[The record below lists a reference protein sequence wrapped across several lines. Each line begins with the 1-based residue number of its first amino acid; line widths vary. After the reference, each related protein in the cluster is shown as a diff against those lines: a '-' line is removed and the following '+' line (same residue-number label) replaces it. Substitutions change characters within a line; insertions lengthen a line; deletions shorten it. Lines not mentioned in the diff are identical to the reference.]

1 MNYFNELLES
11 YDKLKKRKFKLIYLN
26 EQGTIIPNAS
36 VEDAIKQASGLPN
49 IDIKKGEKPQ
59 YTTTNPKPY
68 SGDIGIYKSQRN
80 VAGLARISKG
90 PLDGINAYIPVHKII
105 SPEIQQ
111 KILQLMQGGQDAS
124 GQGPASGEQSTSG
137 EGSANTQP
145 PIEVIKPL
153 DALTQSTL
161 QKLFNDVKKFCEES
175 KYESSLCLLKGFT
188 KTSTSTGGVF
198 TSTEGAGI
206 AGRFNSATYISYDEE
221 LDGYKKLE
229 LSPEMIDKAVD
240 SFAAVVKA
248 ALNIENS
255 CDTFKKSIGLIYG
268 KDGSLKKVLYKID
281 PDQNDDGV
289 IMPLG
294 VMDEGFIRQA
304 HENCKGSKRSQR
316 TTIGYAYGGAKSNV
330 KGSLAESM
338 VDLTF
343 IFRRFESKNLSKQEQ
358 ERVSNF
364 LGSYL
369 QTKRDAIKS
378 LAENLEG
385 DSETATN
392 LETGFI
398 NEVIKDEYLATS
410 SVLETRQYLAKEL
423 SYQRQMINEFFPN
436 AICSLNTAS
445 EGTAQT
451 GERSDRKFIYTDRR
465 LAIQDFLRKN
475 ENSSEEQVPLEELTI
490 GQVKQLVEEKCRGK
504 KICSY
509 RDQLNLMLEAGGL
522 KDKSDRTKL
531 FLISVGIK
539 RYGVLH
545 DITLGTID
553 STDRMHEIF
562 NQTNPRDSRLAEG
575 FVESVFTKLNL
586 DEKSKQDMFEFEQ
599 KIQRGLD
606 SIELMITSN
615 YALTNGEK
623 PDFSDPIQVCK
634 RLNDI
639 LKTNSRKDD
648 PKFKSIIESFE
659 KAEKLKRDENG
670 KLIDKTKVIP
680 TLIAKI
686 QKLLIL
692 KELQN
697 SLNKNEPKVRNMLLA
712 QLFLT
717 GSTNDDD
724 MFQSMTDDNGA
735 TKVIK
740 HNEIFNVILEAEKT
754 KNLNI
759 ELTDSGA
766 RFSVKNNP
774 DIYLDLKID
783 TSKGY
788 AVKIPKKSINN
799 FNVATSSNLSESNN
813 QIKSDLLEE
822 VFMLQEKIINFI
834 NQGR

>member
-26 EQGTIIPNAS
+26 EQGTINPNAS
-36 VEDAIKQASGLPN
+36 VEDAIGQAEALPTPV
-49 IDIKKGEKPQ
+49 KGQ
-59 YTTTNPKPY
+59 TQNTTSNPKPY
-68 SGDIGIYKSQRN
+68 SGDIGIYKSQRG
-80 VAGLARISKG
+80 VAGLVRISKG
-90 PLDGINAYIPVHKII
+90 PLDGINPYIPVEKII
-105 SPEIQQ
+105 SPEIKQ
-111 KILQLMQGGQDAS
+111 KILQLMQGEQAAS
-124 GQGPASGEQSTSG
+124 GEGSASGEQSISG
-137 EGSANTQP
+137 EGFANTQP

-153 DALTQSTL
+153 DTLTQSTL
-161 QKLFNDVKKFCEES
+161 QKLFNDVKKFCEDS
-175 KYESSLCLLKGFT
+175 KYESPLCLLKGFT

-198 TSTEGAGI
+198 TSTERTGI

-268 KDGSLKKVLYKID
+268 KDGSLKNVLYKID

-294 VMDEGFIRQA
+294 VMDESFIRQA

-316 TTIGYAYGGAKSNV
+316 TTIGYAYGGAKSSV

-451 GERSDRKFIYTDRR
+451 GERSDRKLIYTDRK

-475 ENSSEEQVPLEELTI
+475 KNSSEEQVPLEELTI
-490 GQVKQLVEEKCRGK
+490 GQIKQLIEEKCGGEQ
-504 KICSY
+504 ICSY

-562 NQTNPRDSRLAEG
+562 NQTNPRDLRLAEG

-606 SIELMITSN
+606 SIELMINSN
-615 YALTNGEK
+615 YTLTNGEK
-623 PDFSDPIQVCK
+623 PDFSDPIQICK

-648 PKFKSIIESFE
+648 QKFEPIIDLFQ
-659 KAEKLKRDENG
+659 KAEKLKKDESG

-680 TLIAKI
+680 RIIAKT

-754 KNLNI
+754 KNLDI

-766 RFSVKNNP
+766 RFSVKNKP